1 MRDLIRTCLAA
12 AVAELTAAAGI
23 REALPEV
30 VVEPPRERR
39 FGDFSSNI
47 AMQLARVLKRNPRD
61 IAHELA
67 AILEKREE
75 ISTVEVAGPGFIN
88 ITLPP
93 SAWTAQLREIF
104 QRGSRFGESD
114 GGRGRRVIVEFVSAN
129 PTGPLHI
136 GHGRGAAVGDS
147 LVRLLRQ
154 AGYTVISEYYV
165 NDAGNQMETLGRS
178 LQRRY
183 LELAGESLGPYP
195 ETYYQG
201 EYLVDLARRLRDE
214 RGATLVD
221 DACPDASLPLF
232 TDYAARLILDGIRDD
247 LAAFGIRFDNW
258 TSEKQLFDDGRVDR
272 LINEL
277 RERGLVYERDD
288 ALWFAASRLGDEK
301 DRVVVRGNGVKT
313 YFASDI
319 AYHRDKDERGF
330 DIMVDVWGADHHGYV
345 PRLTAALKAIGIDP
359 ARFVVILV
367 QLVSLMRGDQPVAM
381 STRAGQFVTLR
392 EVIDEVGRDAA
403 RFFFLMRRPDTP
415 LDFDLELA
423 KSHSNENPVYYVQY
437 AHARI
442 CSILRTAA
450 EKGVAI
456 PQEATFDLSSL
467 NLEEEL
473 ELIQK
478 LDAFPVVV
486 ETAAAA
492 FEPHRISYYV
502 SELAALFHAYYNC
515 HRVVSADGE
524 VTAARLVLVQA
535 VKNVLQTG
543 LGLLG
548 VTAPESM

>member
-1 MRDLIRTCLAA
+1 MRNLIRTCLEEAVGHLAA
-12 AVAELTAAAGI
+12 DVAADI
-23 REALPEV
+23 LPEV
-30 VVEPPRERR
+30 VVEPPRDRQ
-39 FGDFSSNI
+39 FGDFASNI

-61 IAHELA
+61 IAVELA
-67 AILEKREE
+67 AMLGERED
-75 ISTVEVAGPGFIN
+75 IAAVDVAGPGFIN

-93 SAWTAQLREIF
+93 SAWTGQLRRIF
-104 QRGSRFGESD
+104 QRGTRWGED
-114 GGRGRRVIVEFVSAN
+114 EGGRGRRVMVEFVSAN

-147 LVRLLRQ
+147 LVRILRK
-154 AGYTVISEYYV
+154 AGYTVISEYYI

-183 LELAGESLGPYP
+183 LELAGEINESYP

-201 EYLVDLARRLRDE
+201 EYLVDLARRLREE
-214 RGATLVD
+214 RGTELVD
-221 DACPDASLPLF
+221 PTDPDASLPLF
-232 TDYAARLILDGIRDD
+232 TEYAGRLILDGISDD

-258 TSEKQLFDDGRVDR
+258 TSEKQLFEDGRVDR
-272 LINEL
+272 LIAEL
-277 RERGLVYERDD
+277 RERGQLYEQDG
-288 ALWFAASRLGDEK
+288 ALWFPASRMGDEK
-301 DRVVVRGNGVKT
+301 DRVVVRSNGVKT

-330 DIMVDVWGADHHGYV
+330 DVMVDVWGADHHGYV
-345 PRLTAALKAIGIDP
+345 PRLAAALQAVGIDS

-367 QLVSLMRGDQPVAM
+367 QLVSLMRGEQPVAM

-392 EVIDEVGRDAA
+392 EVIDEVGKDAA
-403 RFFFLMRRPDTP
+403 RFFFLMRRPDSH

-423 KSHSNENPVYYVQY
+423 KSQSNENPVYYVQY

-456 PQEATFDLSSL
+456 PQTAAFDLSSL
-467 NLEEEL
+467 HLEEEL
-473 ELIQK
+473 ELIRK

-486 ETAAAA
+486 ETAAAV
-492 FEPHRISYYV
+492 FEPHRVSYYV
-502 SELAALFHAYYNC
+502 SELAALFHSYYNR
-515 HRVVSADGE
+515 HRVVSEDGA

-535 VKNVLQTG
+535 VRNILQSG
-543 LGLLG
+543 LELLG
-548 VTAPESM
+548 VDAPESM